1 MLSSARSQRLV
12 SSSLSSLLV
21 TALAACSSNSDQP
34 TPEEQAAAPAG
45 SSAPA
50 AKPAAGAAAAGA
62 PQEKQ
67 SSGTQELVQQKQQML
82 VKTALDNAT
91 ALREQ
96 GNYEEARA
104 QLEQVLLM
112 DPGNTQ
118 ALVAYNEIQ
127 QLQGERSGDIQTT
140 GDTVRQRFAAKA
152 QAMKLE
158 AEEYFR
164 LGNESVG
171 RGEFD
176 AAIRDYER
184 VSQSI
189 KWSTMDVEWGDL
201 PARNEAAL
209 KAAREQRDTAARTDR
224 ETKLK
229 AAVQQVRSDEDQER
243 ARQLERVKN
252 LLDSANL
259 KYEKGDYEGS
269 MALCD
274 EVLKIEPANATARDL
289 RREAN
294 EARRAVRTAEFQ
306 KHREEQFRRFKRDI
320 EELRVPYSNGLEPP
334 DNDYWNRV
342 VQRQPTGVAGLDD
355 AATLDNRRLRDQIK
369 AIHIAIVNFQD
380 NELKEVCTVLTNLSG
395 ITIIPSSKAL
405 TELESGGALVTL
417 TNMTNLSLESI
428 LNIVVKSL
436 DDKKFAWTVRNG
448 VVQITTL
455 VDAYGETK
463 IRPHGVQDLTFG
475 RTDFKGPKI
484 AGIPLPNKYGDSP
497 EDSVFASDLEKS
509 TTITVEDLITL
520 IKENVAKETW
530 ELGDKKFSIDKAA
543 SDQILVVHTPEVQ
556 QEIEDFLNDLRRF
569 TSTVV
574 QIESRFVEI
583 TDAFVQEFGVD
594 FRGLGGVAGTGVNLD
609 DVTSFG
615 EDQAS
620 AGLDNLGTGST
631 GTASPSAGAFFHND
645 HTDSKLRTENI
656 QDSAIGSILSTTG
669 GGSFQFAVL
678 KHNQFNMVVKA
689 VEKSAN
695 ATEVMAPELTVFNTE
710 RAYVSVINEVS
721 FLQDF
726 DVDVANTAFIANPT
740 IGVLQEGV
748 VLDVKPTISYDR
760 KFVTLDVRASV
771 ATLERPIPTFTTTLG
786 GFSTAV
792 TFQLPRLE
800 VQNANTTVIV
810 PDGGAVIL
818 GGLKQVNYKNSRA
831 EVPWLARI
839 PILGILFRDKAVAD
853 ESKSLVILV
862 RADIRDLTPYREAQP
877 AR

>member
-1 MLSSARSQRLV
+1 MLSPARTQRLV
-12 SSSLSSLLV
+12 STSLSSLVV
-21 TALAACSSNSDQP
+21 TALAACSSSPDQP
-34 TPEEQAAAPAG
+34 KPEDAAAQPAAQAPAHAPGAAAPA
-45 SSAPA
+45 AQQQPP
-50 AKPAAGAAAAGA
+50 KP
-62 PQEKQ
+62 
-67 SSGTQELVQQKQQML
+67 GTQELVQQKQAML

-127 QLQGERSGDIQTT
+127 QLQGERAGDIATT

-164 LGNESVG
+164 LGNDAVSRAEY
-171 RGEFD
+171 D
-176 AAIRDYER
+176 AAIRDFER
-184 VSQSI
+184 VAQSI

-201 PARNEAAL
+201 PARNDAAL
-209 KAAREQRDTAARTDR
+209 ASARQQRDAAVRSER

-229 AAVQQVRSDEDQER
+229 EAVQQVRSDEDQER
-243 ARQLERVKN
+243 MRQAERVKN
-252 LLDSANL
+252 LLESANL
-259 KYEKGDYEGS
+259 KYEKGDYEGA

-274 EVLKIEPANATARDL
+274 EVLKIEPTSATAKDL

-294 EARRAVRTAEFQ
+294 EARRAVRTADFQ
-306 KHREEQFRRFKRDI
+306 KHRDEQFRRFKRDI

-334 DNDYWNRV
+334 DADYWNRV
-342 VQRQPTGVAGLDD
+342 VQRQPTGVAGLED
-355 AATLDNRRLRDQIK
+355 ASTIDNKRLRDQIK
-369 AIHIAIVNFQD
+369 ATHIPVVNFQD
-380 NELKEVCTVLTNLSG
+380 NELKDVCTVLTNLSG
-395 ITIIPSSKAL
+395 ITIIASPKAL

-417 TNMTNLSLESI
+417 SNMTNLTLESI
-428 LNIVVKSL
+428 LNIVTKSL
-436 DDKKFAWTVRNG
+436 GEGKFAWTVRNG

-497 EDSVFASDLEKS
+497 EDSVFAADLEKT

-574 QIESRFVEI
+574 EIESRFVEI

-631 GTASPSAGAFFHND
+631 GTASPSAGAFFHNS
-645 HTDSKLRTENI
+645 HTDSKLRSENI
-656 QDSAIGSILSTTG
+656 QDSSIGSILSTSG
-669 GGSFQFAVL
+669 GGAFQFAIL
-678 KHNQFNMVVKA
+678 KHNQVNMIVKA

-818 GGLKQVNYKNSRA
+818 GGLKTVNYQNARA
-831 EVPWLARI
+831 EIPWLARI
-839 PILGILFRDKAVAD
+839 PVLGILFRDKGVAD

>member
-12 SSSLSSLLV
+12 STSLSSLLV

-34 TPEEQAAAPAG
+34 TPEEQAPAAAD

-50 AKPAAGAAAAGA
+50 AKPAAAAAAGA
-62 PQEKQ
+62 PAEKQ

-82 VKTALDNAT
+82 VKTALENAT

-96 GNYEEARA
+96 GNYDEARA

-118 ALVAYNEIQ
+118 ALVAYHEIQ

-140 GDTVRQRFAAKA
+140 GDTVRQRFNAKA

-164 LGNESVG
+164 LGGEAIA
-171 RGEFD
+171 RGEYD

-184 VSQSI
+184 VAQSI

-209 KAAREQRDTAARTDR
+209 KAAREQRDAAARTDR
-224 ETKLK
+224 EQKLK
-229 AAVQQVRSDEDQER
+229 EAVQQVRSDESQER
-243 ARQLERVKN
+243 ARQLERIKN
-252 LLDSANL
+252 LLDSANF
-259 KYEKGDYEGS
+259 KYEKSDYEKA

-274 EVLKIEPANATARDL
+274 KMTKIDPENLTARDL
-289 RREAN
+289 HREAN
-294 EARRAVRTAEFQ
+294 EARREVRTAEFQ

-355 AATLDNRRLRDQIK
+355 AVSVDNRRLRDQIK
-369 AIHIAIVNFQD
+369 ATHIPVVNFQD
-380 NELKEVCTVLTNLSG
+380 NELKDVCTVLTNVSG

-405 TELESGGALVTL
+405 TELESGGALITL
-417 TNMTNLSLESI
+417 TNMTNLSLESV
-428 LNIVVKSL
+428 LNIIVKQL
-436 DDKKFAWTVRNG
+436 DDKKFAWTVKNG

-645 HTDSKLRTENI
+645 HTDTKMRTENI

-669 GGSFQFAVL
+669 GGSFQIAVL
-678 KHNQFNMVVKA
+678 KHNQFNMVIKA

-818 GGLKQVNYKNSRA
+818 GGLKQVNYTNARA
-831 EVPWLARI
+831 EIPWLARI
-839 PILGILFRDKAVAD
+839 PILGILFRDKGVAD
-853 ESKSLVILV
+853 ETKSLVILV